1 MNAPARHGFTMPLA
15 RVTIAGQAPS
25 DLVRLLPLLRIEP
38 LAQADAH
45 EPSRVSPDR
54 GDFLV
59 GFRDPLQHQHHG
71 AGTLRLAVGKRACN
85 HRRADFA
92 SLSPLPA
99 ACFVLAHALAMDAP
113 FLTADPRTFAV
124 IRAAL
129 AIAPGRARVI
139 IEGETGTGKGS
150 LVRLIHAASGSDTPI
165 ARVDCAAFDQQLAAR
180 KIAASPSTA
189 GTVFLDH
196 LAELTLAD
204 QARLL
209 RLIRAHDVALAAGRT
224 DVPVRWIAG
233 SSHSLARM
241 AVNGTFIP
249 ELHRLFDATLE
260 IPPLRE
266 RPDDIAM
273 LAQYFLR
280 RINPRLAFAT
290 DALRLLRGYRFSGNV
305 RELHNL
311 VTRSALAPATHGGN
325 ILRRADVMSEVA
337 DTRTAFYISPNN
349 SARQDFLI
357 PAHISVC
364 DKDEIAET
372 CGYDGIA
379 DGVLERSRPRLAPPQ
394 MLSLLSSRSPLRV
407 VERETSTAD
416 VLDKT
421 PRLALSLVGRKTNHL
436 SSLPRKERAHMARK
450 LTIGINWQG
459 KLDFKALIERARL
472 ADQAG
477 IHSIWVAEAWGR
489 DAFTLLTLL
498 AEHTSKAQLATSIV
512 NTYSRT
518 PAALAQ
524 HFGTLDELSN
534 GRMIAGLGTS
544 GPNVIE
550 HFHGVKFNPPL
561 TRMREYVEIFNMLMA
576 GVPLNY
582 NGEIFKLGR
591 GFTLRF
597 EPVRKHIPV
606 YIASLNRKSV
616 EYTARA
622 ADGWMPVMIPLSGL
636 KSSIAKFRDM
646 VSAAGRDPMSVAVK
660 APGWVHV
667 TNDVA
672 RVKGGHAGTLAFYA
686 ARMGTFYAEQLARFG
701 FGDEVNR
708 IKEAWTAGGAKA
720 GTEAVAPRLLN
731 EIGYVGDIN
740 GAVERLKAQEEAGA
754 DLHPV
759 EIDAGPDPRA
769 FERTLA
775 TLIG

>member
-1 MNAPARHGFTMPLA
+1 MMPLA
-15 RVTIAGQAPS
+15 RVTIVGQPAE
-25 DLVRLLPLLRIEP
+25 DLIRLLPLLRIEP
-38 LAQADAH
+38 LVQAAAQPPLKLPPLKLAH
-45 EPSRVSPDR
+45 DRVCLFVGLRPLPPHR
-54 GDFLV
+54 GDAIV
-59 GFRDPLQHQHHG
+59 
-71 AGTLRLAVGKRACN
+71 RLAVGDPACN
-85 HRRADFA
+85 NCDADFA
-92 SLSPLPA
+92 SVSALPA
-99 ACFVLAHALAMDAP
+99 ACFVLAHVLAIDP
-113 FLTADPRTFAV
+113 FLTADPRMFAV

-129 AIAPGRARVI
+129 AIAPGGTRVVV
-139 IEGETGTGKGS
+139 EGETGTGKRS
-150 LVRLIHAASGSDTPI
+150 LVRLIHSASGADHPI
-165 ARVDCAAFDQQLAAR
+165 TRLDCAAFDHELAAR
-180 KIAASPSTA
+180 KMAAMPCTA
-189 GTVFLDH
+189 RTIFLDH
-196 LAELTLAD
+196 LAELTLDD
-204 QARLL
+204 QSGLL
-209 RLIRAHDVALAAGRT
+209 GLVRAHDAALAAEPT
-224 DVPVRWIAG
+224 AAPVRLIAG
-233 SSHSLARM
+233 SNRSLARM
-241 AVNGTFIP
+241 AAAGSFLP
-249 ELHRLFDATLE
+249 ELQRLFDATLE
-260 IPPLRE
+260 IPPLCD
-266 RPDDIAM
+266 RPADIAM

-280 RINPRLAFAT
+280 RLNCGLAFAA
-290 DALRLLRGYRFSGNV
+290 DALRALRGCRFGGNV
-305 RELHNL
+305 RELQNL
-311 VTRSALAPATHGGN
+311 VTRCALAPAPRGGN
-325 ILRRADVMSEVA
+325 ILRRSDVMNEVA
-337 DTRTAFYISPNN
+337 DLKAAHIETAFCYQRAHN
-349 SARQDFLI
+349 SVFA
-357 PAHISVC
+357 
-364 DKDEIAET
+364 KGEILHSSRHR
-372 CGYDGIA
+372 DVI
-379 DGVLERSRPRLAPPQ
+379 DGVLQRSRRGRDPTQ
-394 MLSLLSSRSPLRV
+394 TFSLLSTPPPKSATDQ
-407 VERETSTAD
+407 ETATGD

-421 PRLALSLVGRKTNHL
+421 PRLALSLVGRKANHL
-436 SSLPRKERAHMARK
+436 GSVPRKERPHMARK

-477 IHSIWVAEAWGR
+477 VHSIWVAEAWGR

-550 HFHGVKFNPPL
+550 HFHGIRFNPPL
-561 TRMREYVEIFNMLMA
+561 TRMREYVEIFNLLMA

-597 EPVRKHIPV
+597 EPVRKHIPIF
-606 YIASLNRKSV
+606 IASLNRKSV

-636 KSSIAKFRDM
+636 KSSIATFREM
-646 VSAAGRDPMSVAVK
+646 VSAAGRDPMIVAVK

-667 TNDVA
+667 TDDVA
-672 RVKGGHAGTLAFYA
+672 RVKAAHAGTLAFYA
-686 ARMGTFYAEQLARFG
+686 ARMGTFYSEQLTRFG

-708 IKEAWTAGGAKA
+708 IKEAWTVGGAKA
-720 GTEAVAPRLLN
+720 GTEAVAPRLLD
-731 EIGYVGDIN
+731 EIGYVGDVS
-740 GAVERLKAQEEAGA
+740 GAIERLKAQEKAGA